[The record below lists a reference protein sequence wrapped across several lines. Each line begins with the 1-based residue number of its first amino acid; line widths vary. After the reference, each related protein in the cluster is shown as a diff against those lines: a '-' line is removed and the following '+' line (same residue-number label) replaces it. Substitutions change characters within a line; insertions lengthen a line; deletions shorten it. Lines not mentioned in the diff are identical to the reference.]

1 MGAQVCMGDFLSKSQ
16 DWVEPKADQ
25 TYQQI
30 TVRLWGKGLILRTEV
45 SGSQIA
51 ATRQLRV
58 KTGQF
63 LLSRIDARHGA
74 CGLVPV
80 SLDGALV
87 SNDFPCFDIDSKVI
101 HPVFFAWYARTE
113 NFIALCRRASEGST
127 NRVRLK
133 EDEFLRMPIHLPSL
147 DEQQRIV
154 AKLDKVAALVVER
167 SKVIDAAE
175 RDAKAM
181 LSNAF
186 RQIIDGAP
194 YRPMAEVAPLVR
206 RPVEIEPDQSYPEL
220 GVRSFGRGTFHKPA
234 LDGLAVGSKKL
245 FRIQAGDLLFNI
257 VFAWEGA
264 VAVAQP
270 EDDGRVGSHRFL
282 TCVHDLNTATADFL
296 RFYFLTPEGLSK
308 LGDASPGGAGR
319 NRTLGLKKLEAI
331 IVPVP
336 SLDRQRWFDRL
347 QGQVRQVEGLRE
359 SAEEDTESLLPA
371 MLDGVF
377 NGEKRTLASNP
388 EGNENAA
395 VKRPGTFRPD
405 RQI

>member
-1 MGAQVCMGDFLSKSQ
+1 MGVRVCIGDFLNKSQ

-25 TYQQI
+25 TYRQI
-30 TVRLWGKGLILRTEV
+30 TVRLWGKGLTLRAEV

-87 SNDFPCFDIDSKVI
+87 SNDFPCFDIDSRVVI
-101 HPVFFAWYARTE
+101 PTYFAWYARTE
-113 NFIALCRRASEGST
+113 NFTVLCRQASEGST
-127 NRVRLK
+127 NRVRLR
-133 EDEFLRMPIHLPSL
+133 ENEFLGMTVSLPSL
-147 DEQQRIV
+147 DEQRRIV
-154 AKLDKVAALVVER
+154 AKLDKVAALVAER
-167 SKVIDAAE
+167 SKVIEAAE
-175 RDAKAM
+175 RDANAM

-194 YRPMAEVAPLVR
+194 YRPMTEVAPLVR
-206 RPVEIEPDQSYPEL
+206 RPVDIDPDQRYPEL

-234 LDGLAVGSKKL
+234 LDGMAVGSKKL
-245 FRIQAGDLLFNI
+245 FRIHAGDLLFNI

-264 VAVAQP
+264 VAIAQP

-282 TCVHDLNTATADFL
+282 TCIPDPNTATADFL

-319 NRTLGLKKLEAI
+319 NRTLGLKKLDAI
-331 IVPVP
+331 TVPVP
-336 SLDRQRWFDRL
+336 PLDRQRWFDRL
-347 QGQVRQVEGLRE
+347 RGQVRQVETLRG
-359 SAEEDTESLLPA
+359 SAREDVEGLLPA
-371 MLDGVF
+371 VLDEVF
-377 NGEKRTLASNP
+377 NG
-388 EGNENAA
+388 
-395 VKRPGTFRPD
+395 
-405 RQI
+405 